1 MRILLTLFLCLL
13 LPCQSIF
20 GKDAS
25 ISTAIAV
32 ENTDNIF
39 ESFEEA
45 LAHVKDCDI
54 PILMVLLS
62 LSPSP
67 VLDEVVKNGFIE
79 EDPLFFQSLKDF
91 AAFAV
96 LRPTE
101 IGDACVTSF
110 LQTFP
115 GVCDEQGGIYL
126 ITFLCS
132 EDEVCILNAS
142 PISDLSNLY

>member
-13 LPCQSIF
+13 LPCQSIL
-20 GKDAS
+20 GKEIPS
-25 ISTAIAV
+25 STAIAV
-32 ENTDNIF
+32 ENTESIF
-39 ESFEEA
+39 ESYEEA
-45 LAHVKDCDI
+45 LAHVHSYGI

-67 VLDEVVKNGFIE
+67 VLDEVVKNGFTDM
-79 EDPLFFQSLKDF
+79 DPGFFQSLKDF

-101 IGDACVTSF
+101 TGDECVTSF
-110 LQTFP
+110 LEAFP
-115 GVCDEQGGIYL
+115 GVCDEQEGICL
-126 ITFLCS
+126 ITLLCN
-132 EDEVCILNAS
+132 EDEVCVLNAF